1 MTEPQFIRS
10 TAPHIVEV
18 GEGSRNA
25 KSKSATI
32 GTDVQRA
39 STNSTVFVDADLPI
53 ELRTLFL
60 DEQSTDSKEQ
70 GQENTAARST
80 SAKRYTDGQLIDSD
94 ETTRIDADPPAELKT
109 VFFDQQGTLAARASP
124 ELDLAEVHPSPSSS
138 ASAPPAI
145 AASAD
150 VDKPDKKPIASEA
163 QLKSHF
169 SDQIG
174 ELKAKNDRV
183 RSELKRRESA
193 TFTKT

>member
-18 GEGSRNA
+18 GEGSHDA
-25 KSKSATI
+25 KRKSATI

-60 DEQSTDSKEQ
+60 DEQSTDSKEP
-70 GQENTAARST
+70 GQESTAARST
-80 SAKRYTDGQLIDSD
+80 SAKRYTDGQRIDSD
-94 ETTRIDADPPAELKT
+94 ATTRINADPPAELKT
-109 VFFDQQGTLAARASP
+109 VFFDQQSTLAAHAP
-124 ELDLAEVHPSPSSS
+124 QELNLDEVHPAPSSS

-145 AASAD
+145 AASTAL
-150 VDKPDKKPIASEA
+150 DKLAKKPSAFGA
-163 QLKSHF
+163 QLESHF

-174 ELKAKNDRV
+174 ELKANNDRV
-183 RSELKRRESA
+183 RAELKRRESA

>member
-18 GEGSRNA
+18 VEGSRNA

-60 DEQSTDSKEQ
+60 DEQSTDSKEP
-70 GQENTAARST
+70 GQESTAASST
-80 SAKRYTDGQLIDSD
+80 SSKRYTDGQRIDSD
-94 ETTRIDADPPAELKT
+94 ATTRINADPAAELKT
-109 VFFDQQGTLAARASP
+109 VFFDQQSTLAAHASQD
-124 ELDLAEVHPSPSSS
+124 LDLDEIPPSPSSS

-145 AASAD
+145 AASAA
-150 VDKPDKKPIASEA
+150 VDKLDEKPSASRA

-174 ELKAKNDRV
+174 ELKAKNDHV
-183 RSELKRRESA
+183 RAELKRRESA